1 MVYAEQIVWGEI
13 VKTPFEPEEYVM
25 DMSIGLDGKPRV
37 PHKELDPESVKY
49 MQEAATVALEEIRE
63 KEPFFPRFNDQRFY
77 AKSTL
82 ADGTELHIIA
92 NPRAVQK
99 GTRVS

>member
-1 MVYAEQIVWGEI
+1 M
-13 VKTPFEPEEYVM
+13 
-25 DMSIGLDGKPRV
+25 
-37 PHKELDPESVKY
+37 KELDAESVQY
-49 MQEAATVALEEIRE
+49 MKEASIKALEEIRE

-92 NPRAVQK
+92 RPSAVKK
-99 GTRVS
+99 GTRVC